1 MRVSAKERES
11 RSRERQA
18 LCVALGVWV
27 QREKD
32 MEVAFDL
39 TPEVRAEKTLF
50 VRQEQAKLRK
60 TLRILDRGV
69 SRQRAWANGK
79 LVY

>member
-1 MRVSAKERES
+1 
-11 RSRERQA
+11 
-18 LCVALGVWV
+18 
-27 QREKD
+27 
-32 MEVAFDL
+32 MEVAASRREAGV
-39 TPEVRAEKTLF
+39 PEKVAF
-50 VRQEQAKLRK
+50 IRQEQAKLRK